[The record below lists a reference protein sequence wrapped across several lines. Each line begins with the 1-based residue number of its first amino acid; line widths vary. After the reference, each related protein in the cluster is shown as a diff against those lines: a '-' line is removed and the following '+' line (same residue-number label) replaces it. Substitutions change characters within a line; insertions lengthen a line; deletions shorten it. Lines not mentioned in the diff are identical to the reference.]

1 MARWCNLSCP
11 RKALE
16 EHGNVKWQKLSNVK
30 WRITTM
36 TRLQTWADVE
46 ICRKCQLGFKWRD
59 ANRHLHVYG
68 RSEGR
73 DACKGTSESSHIGSS
88 LIARS
93 LNQLAWL
100 NQAHNG
106 AEDMH
111 RMRCTP
117 IFKSFWYY
125 YTLYLLEIGIITYCI
140 FSLEKE
146 ALEVERNT
154 GSRLGGI
161 RAWNQEIIFYV
172 RIC

>member
-1 MARWCNLSCP
+1 
-11 RKALE
+11 
-16 EHGNVKWQKLSNVK
+16 
-30 WRITTM
+30 
-36 TRLQTWADVE
+36 
-46 ICRKCQLGFKWRD
+46 
-59 ANRHLHVYG
+59 
-68 RSEGR
+68 
-73 DACKGTSESSHIGSS
+73 
-88 LIARS
+88 
-93 LNQLAWL
+93 
-100 NQAHNG
+100 
-106 AEDMH
+106 MH